1 MSEAKETGGEAT
13 PPAAPGSAPES
24 QSGSDT
30 GTQAAPEKS
39 PSAATTPAAAGEA
52 TPASPAS
59 TGGATAS
66 TGEAAQQDAPGAA
79 ASQDAAAKTEAAAQ
93 AASSP
98 GSAPASQ
105 AAAPESQAAASAP
118 GADSENQA
126 ASGSASESPAA
137 PAASAESQ
145 AASPPAAET
154 QAAKGAESETGAAET
169 VAPAA
174 QAAAPAAP
182 APQAAAPA
190 PPAYQRTTHLPGSM
204 QELMAAGVHFGHQTR
219 RWNPKMKPYI
229 FGERGG
235 VHIINLDH
243 TMPMLKAAMTFL
255 CGITA
260 QGDRVLF
267 VATKRQAREAVKRE
281 AVRAG
286 QFYVNN
292 RWLGGML
299 TNFRT
304 VRRSIER
311 FKGELQ
317 LLGDEERISE
327 FSKKERSRLSRSVG
341 KYRKSLDGLKDM
353 EKLPKALFV
362 IDLNKEHIAV
372 SEAARLGIPV
382 VAVVDTNCDPECVDF
397 PVPGNDDS
405 ARAVKLYCRMA
416 ADACL
421 HGAEM
426 FNQRVTQQSESDEA
440 GVRTLPSG
448 RRVVELQQQQA
459 PAAPG
464 RRERGARPWRARQAG
479 GSFSAGGRGDEAS
492 GQRGGK
498 SGAQA
503 AGAKKSAASGASEKA
518 PRKSRAKKT
527 AEAAEG
533 EAAAKAKPAGET
545 KAKSAADTKAKS
557 AAGAKSGETKPA
569 GETKAKPAAKA
580 KTAAAKPKSSA
591 KQTKSSKQ
599 TKPAPDSGAASAET
613 E

>member
-1 MSEAKETGGEAT
+1 MSEAKETAGEAAAAPGPGATAPEETPPAAPTSSTAGEAPPASPASSGEAT
-13 PPAAPGSAPES
+13 PPAAAGADAETQATPSAAADGQAAPDATADG
-24 QSGSDT
+24 QGVSGSDAE
-30 GTQAAPEKS
+30 TQA
-39 PSAATTPAAAGEA
+39 
-52 TPASPAS
+52 
-59 TGGATAS
+59 
-66 TGEAAQQDAPGAA
+66 APGAA
-79 ASQDAAAKTEAAAQ
+79 ADSQ
-93 AASSP
+93 
-98 GSAPASQ
+98 G
-105 AAAPESQAAASAP
+105 APESQAKTTPGSDLASQATPAQDADAAIQAALDAISAP
-118 GADSENQA
+118 
-126 ASGSASESPAA
+126 PA
-137 PAASAESQ
+137 
-145 AASPPAAET
+145 AAET
-154 QAAKGAESETGAAET
+154 QAAPDAAAET
-169 VAPAA
+169 KAAPGARPAQQGDASPSPAA
-174 QAAAPAAP
+174 ADKTQA
-182 APQAAAPA
+182 A
-190 PPAYQRTTHLPGSM
+190 PPAPLRPGMEPLPGSM

-235 VHIINLDH
+235 VHIIDLDH
-243 TMPMLKAAMTFL
+243 TVPMLKAAMAFL
-255 CGITA
+255 CEVTA

-267 VATKRQAREAVKRE
+267 VATKRQARTVVKRE
-281 AVRAG
+281 AERAG

-382 VAVVDTNCDPECVDF
+382 VAVVDTNCDPERVDF

-459 PAAPG
+459 PAASG

-498 SGAQA
+498 A
-503 AGAKKSAASGASEKA
+503 SAA
-518 PRKSRAKKT
+518 
-527 AEAAEG
+527 
-533 EAAAKAKPAGET
+533 
-545 KAKSAADTKAKS
+545 
-557 AAGAKSGETKPA
+557 AAGAKSSAPAASGSGAAQKAPRKAKAKKASGAAGEAAAEAKSA
-569 GETKAKPAAKA
+569 SETKAKPAAEAKSASETKA
-580 KTAAAKPKSSA
+580 KPAEKKSAATKPKQA
-591 KQTKSSKQ
+591 EKPKSSKQ
-599 TKPAPDSGAASAET
+599 TKPAPDAGAAPAEN